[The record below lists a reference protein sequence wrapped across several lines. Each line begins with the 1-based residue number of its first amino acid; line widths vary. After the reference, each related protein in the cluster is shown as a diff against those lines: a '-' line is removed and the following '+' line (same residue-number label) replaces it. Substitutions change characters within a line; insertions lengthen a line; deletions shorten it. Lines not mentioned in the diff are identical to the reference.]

1 MNTSLSKLEELYIHF
16 TKNEKED
23 IAAIL
28 QCRVYNQS
36 EHLIRLH
43 QYLSEK
49 VSIHNEVDKFE
60 AYTYV
65 FEGETFNDN
74 KYRVYQSRLIKIIEK
89 YIIIE
94 GIDDFPIAEVN
105 LLYKYYNDRKMHK
118 SMTTL
123 LKSKNNFESKSF
135 EDKMMYDFYFSNVKL
150 SYINTYFPTDNELIY
165 KTFKENLKNQTALH
179 SFQILTSKITELSF
193 SAKYKTEEL
202 FDFNENAIEKIIE
215 NKAQFDDM
223 VQQYASIYLLIKN
236 QNETDFFLLKENL
249 HQDVFEKFEHNLVN
263 LIVYL
268 KNFCIRQINLG
279 NPEYLTHLFELNE
292 FSLKFYQKEGDL
304 TSLNFRNIVYCAL
317 QLEKLEWTEKFI
329 EEYNHTVAENDQKNS
344 YNFNY
349 ARLYF
354 EKKDYDVA
362 MRQLLK
368 VTYEDSFYASTA
380 RILLIK
386 CNYELNDEYSLIY
399 NCQSLFQFLN
409 RNKLF
414 TKERVTSNLKFINYV
429 KRIQNKRLN
438 SSNSYYKNLRKTI
451 EESTVIEKKWLL
463 EKIDIILK

>member
-1 MNTSLSKLEELYIHF
+1 MQTHVSKLEELYIHF
-16 TKNEKED
+16 TKTEKED
-23 IAAIL
+23 IASLL

-36 EHLIRLH
+36 EHLVKLH
-43 QYLSEK
+43 HYLSEK
-49 VSIHNEVDKFE
+49 VEKDREIDKFE
-60 AYTYV
+60 TYAFV
-65 FEGETFNDN
+65 FDNEKFNDN

-89 YIIIE
+89 YIILEQIE
-94 GIDDFPIAEVN
+94 SFPIAEIN
-105 LLYKYYNDRKMHK
+105 LLYKYYNERKMHR
-118 SMTTL
+118 SLTTL

-135 EDKMMYDFYFSNVKL
+135 EDKMMYDFYFSNAKL
-150 SYINTYFPTDNELIY
+150 NYTNTYFPTDNELIY

-179 SFQILTSKITELSF
+179 SFQILSSKITELSF

-215 NKAQFDDM
+215 NKSQFDEM
-223 VQQYASIYLLIKN
+223 VQQYASIFLLIKN
-236 QNETDFFLLKENL
+236 QNESDFFILKENI
-249 HQDVFEKFEHNLVN
+249 HHEVFEKFEHNLIN
-263 LIVYL
+263 LLAYL
-268 KNFCIRQINLG
+268 KNYCIRQINLG
-279 NPEYLTHLFELNE
+279 KPEYLSHLFELNE
-292 FSLKFYQKEGDL
+292 FSLKFYKKEGDL

-317 QLEKLEWTEKFI
+317 QLDKLEWTEKFI
-329 EEYNHTVAENDQKNS
+329 EEYNQTVAENDQKNS

-354 EKKDYDVA
+354 EKKDYDNA

-386 CNYELNDEYSLIY
+386 CNYELNDEFSLIY

-429 KRIQNKRLN
+429 KRIQNKRLSN
-438 SSNSYYKNLRKTI
+438 SSTYYKNLKKTI
-451 EESTVIEKKWLL
+451 EGSTVIEKKWLL
-463 EKIDIILK
+463 EKIEQLL